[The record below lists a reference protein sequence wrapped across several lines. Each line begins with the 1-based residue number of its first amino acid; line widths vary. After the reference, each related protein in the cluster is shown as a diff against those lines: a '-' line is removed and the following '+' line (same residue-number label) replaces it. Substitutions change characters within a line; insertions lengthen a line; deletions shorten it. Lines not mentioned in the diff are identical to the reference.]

1 MFAAHHTAPDYAIT
15 KRLHHKNILRQIYQT
30 AVEPV
35 QGIADNNRENQ
46 EKNRASYAQSNGQ
59 SGMKMLNRA
68 EALLYGLAGFMV

>member
-1 MFAAHHTAPDYAIT
+1 M
-15 KRLHHKNILRQIYQT
+15 
-30 AVEPV
+30 

-68 EALLYGLAGFMV
+68 EALLYVFAGFMVWSQDRMVGDR